1 MLRGKANH
9 AQYSNDLY
17 WTCYI
22 FDNKNSEWFRIKFYG
37 YNDSYWWDNVSE
49 KARRKTVKGDKGTQK
64 TFELDYKT
72 LEVVEV
78 EE

>member
-1 MLRGKANH
+1 MLKGKANLTR
-9 AQYSNDLY
+9 YRNDLY

-22 FDNKNSEWFRIKFYG
+22 NDDKNNEWYRIKFYG
-37 YNDSYWWDNVSE
+37 YSDSYWWDNVSE
-49 KARRKTVKGDKGTQK
+49 KSKKKIVTGDKGTQK